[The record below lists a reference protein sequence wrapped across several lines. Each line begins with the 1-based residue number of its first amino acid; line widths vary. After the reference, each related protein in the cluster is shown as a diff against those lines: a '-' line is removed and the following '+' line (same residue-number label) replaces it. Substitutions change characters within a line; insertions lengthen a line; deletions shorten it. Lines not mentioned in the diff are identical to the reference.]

1 MLRKL
6 VNVKY
11 YQILLDF
18 SFFYQLKRQKIKHFC
33 KLSEV
38 ILDRFIR
45 IKLMFNQNQIFLII
59 MVYNRA
65 KHKLFHANIILFSNK
80 HKKSNTLFYKILA
93 TYFVKSNAIENHE
106 NDLNFFQQG
115 SPTQTFQKLSC
126 HSDST

>member
-1 MLRKL
+1 MLRKS

-59 MVYNRA
+59 MVKNRV
-65 KHKLFHANIILFSNK
+65 KHQIFHVNITIFPANI
-80 HKKSNTLFYKILA
+80 
-93 TYFVKSNAIENHE
+93 
-106 NDLNFFQQG
+106 
-115 SPTQTFQKLSC
+115 
-126 HSDST
+126 